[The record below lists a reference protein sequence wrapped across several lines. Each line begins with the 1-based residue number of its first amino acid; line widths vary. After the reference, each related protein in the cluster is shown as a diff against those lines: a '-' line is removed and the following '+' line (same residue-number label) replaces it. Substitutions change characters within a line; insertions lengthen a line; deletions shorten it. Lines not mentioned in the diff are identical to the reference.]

1 MTMTQEVRKF
11 DAEVGKVLQLMIH
24 SLYTNKDIFLRE
36 LISNASDAC
45 DKLRYES
52 LSNPNL
58 ASQEELKIE
67 IIIDK
72 QNNQIIIRDN
82 GIGMD
87 KDDLIQNLG
96 TIASSGTQKF
106 LSNLQDKT
114 SKESLQ
120 LIGQFGVGFYSAFMV
135 ASKITVY
142 STKAGQDQ
150 TYIWESEGNG
160 EYLVSN
166 SPEAKSRG
174 TEIRLT
180 MRDSEIEFL
189 EKYKLQ
195 YITKTYSDHIS
206 FPIYLIDENDNSEL
220 VNSAS
225 ALWMRPKAELT
236 EEQYKEFY
244 HHVSHSPDTPWVTLH
259 NKAEGAV
266 EYTSLLFIPNQKPFD
281 LFHPDRKSR
290 VKLYVKRVFIT
301 EDEPNLIPSYLR
313 FLRGVVD
320 SEDLPLNISRETFQ
334 HNTIIIKIRKSIVK
348 RVLSTLK
355 SKAEQEQDEYQ
366 KFWLNFGEVMKEGL
380 CEGALEEKEQL
391 LEVCRFYTTKSGDKL
406 ISLDHY
412 IENMLDGQENI
423 YFLTGNNLEDL
434 RKNPQLEGFIKRDIE
449 VILLPDYVDDFWVNV
464 INQYKN
470 KELRSINT
478 AGIDLES
485 IKKLETSE
493 DKKSEA
499 DSKAEQSDNNDLL
512 IYIKKILADK
522 VKEVKIS
529 KKLVDSPASLSIP
542 EGAMNIRMEKYLIDQ
557 KQLSKKTAKIL
568 EINPNHPILTNI
580 KSLLR
585 TEGEVS
591 RASDLVEIIFNQACL
606 VAGETMDD
614 PYIFTKK
621 INELIVKA
629 IAA

>member
-1 MTMTQEVRKF
+1 MSQEIRKF

-52 LSNPNL
+52 INNP
-58 ASQEELKIE
+58 AFATEDELKIE
-67 IIIDK
+67 IIIEK
-72 QNNQIIIRDN
+72 QSGELVIRDN

-87 KDDLIQNLG
+87 KNDLIQNLG

-106 LSNLQDKT
+106 LSNLQDKN
-114 SKESLQ
+114 SKEGLQ

-135 ASKITVY
+135 AKKVKVY
-142 STKAGQDQ
+142 STKAGEDQ
-150 TYIWESEGNG
+150 TYVWESEGSG
-160 EYLVSN
+160 EYSI
-166 SPEAKSRG
+166 SPSVEPKSRG

-180 MRDSEIEFL
+180 IQDSDIEYL

-195 YITKTYSDHIS
+195 YIIKTYSDHIS
-206 FPIYLIDENDNSEL
+206 FPIYLVDENANSEL

-225 ALWMRPKAELT
+225 ALWTRSKGEIS

-244 HHVSHSPDTPWVTLH
+244 HHVAHAPDTPWVTLH

-266 EYTSLLFIPNQKPFD
+266 EYTNLLYIPSQKPFD
-281 LFHPDRKSR
+281 LFHPDRKGR

-313 FLRGVVD
+313 FLRGVID

-334 HNTIIIKIRKSIVK
+334 HNQIITKIRKSIVK

-355 SKAEQEQDEYQ
+355 TKAEQEKEEYK

-391 LEVCRFYTTKSGDKL
+391 LEACRFYTTRSGENL
-406 ISLDHY
+406 ISLDEY
-412 IENMLDGQENI
+412 INNMLDGQEHI
-423 YFLTGNNLEDL
+423 YFLTGISLEDL
-434 RKNPQLEGFIKRDIE
+434 RKNPQLEGFAKRDIE

-478 AGIDLES
+478 AGIDLDS
-485 IKKLETSE
+485 IKKIEASQEEKTPDAE
-493 DKKSEA
+493 DSSA
-499 DSKAEQSDNNDLL
+499 QANDEELVT
-512 IYIKKILADK
+512 YIKSVLTDR

-529 KKLVDSPASLSIP
+529 KKLVDSPSCLAIP

-568 EINPNHPILTNI
+568 EINPNHPILINI
-580 KSLLR
+580 KKLLGS
-585 TEGEVS
+585 EGNK
-591 RASDLVEIIFNQACL
+591 AADLVEIIFNQACL
-606 VAGETMDD
+606 IAGEAMDD
-614 PYIFTKK
+614 PYAFTKK
-621 INELIVKA
+621 INELIAKA
-629 IAA
+629 VSA